1 VAPGIHTQAA
11 PHNRYCRCIEPE
23 DRANCTGSKLL
34 QDLEMKGW
42 RLCFGAVALAL
53 AGAVVWRW
61 EARSSDSDSL
71 DANSSDAVPAPVRA
85 GPNDRAT
92 PLGSL
97 RFVGTCDASGAVP
110 VDADHF
116 ALADDEDNVIRIYD
130 ARHGGKPVWHTN
142 LSKQLALDHKG
153 AESDIEAA
161 TILGH
166 NAYWLS
172 SHGRNARGE
181 KDPNRTLLI
190 TTDLPTLDTKLEVQ
204 GQVYRQ
210 LLQDLEQAPSLLR
223 YHLEAAAELAPKEP
237 GGLNLEGLTATPE
250 GSLLIGFRNPVPH
263 GSALLVPLLN
273 PDALATQSPL
283 RFGAAI
289 ELGLGGLGVR
299 ALSYW
304 HGRYLI
310 AAGPTGKSGASRL
323 YRWQGPNHPPEI
335 LAEELLRDLNPE
347 AFFSSE
353 HNTDVLVLSDDGGR
367 RVRGKPCKRLDHKR
381 HKSFRGLWLRVPP

>member
-1 VAPGIHTQAA
+1 MRRWQLGVLA
-11 PHNRYCRCIEPE
+11 
-23 DRANCTGSKLL
+23 SL
-34 QDLEMKGW
+34 
-42 RLCFGAVALAL
+42 LAL
-53 AGAVVWRW
+53 AVAVTWR
-61 EARSSDSDSL
+61 ASAPSSSE
-71 DANSSDAVPAPVRA
+71 PAPDTEFRA
-85 GPNDRAT
+85 GPNDRVT
-92 PLGSL
+92 PLGSV

-110 VDADHF
+110 IDAEHF
-116 ALADDEDNVIRIYD
+116 ALADDEDNVIRVYD

-142 LSKQLALDHKG
+142 LSKQLALDRKQG

-161 TILGH
+161 TILGR

-172 SHGRNARGE
+172 SHGRNRRGE

-210 LLQDLEQAPSLLR
+210 LLQDLEQAPSLLP

-263 GSALLVPLLN
+263 GSALLVPLSN
-273 PDALATQSPL
+273 PDALATGSPL

-289 ELGLGGLGVR
+289 ELGLDGLGVR

-310 AAGPTGKSGASRL
+310 AAGPTGKEGASRL
-323 YRWQGPNHPPEI
+323 YRWQGPSHPPEL

-347 AFFSSE
+347 AFFSAE
-353 HNTDVLVLSDDGGR
+353 NNRELLRLSDDGGR
-367 RVRGKPCKRLDHKR
+367 RVNGKPCKRLDHKR
-381 HKSFRGLWLRVPP
+381 NKSFRGLWLQLPP